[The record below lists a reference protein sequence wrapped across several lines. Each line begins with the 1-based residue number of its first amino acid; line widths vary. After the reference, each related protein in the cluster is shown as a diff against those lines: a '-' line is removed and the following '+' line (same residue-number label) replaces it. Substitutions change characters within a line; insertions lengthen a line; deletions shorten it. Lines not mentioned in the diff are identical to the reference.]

1 MPRKKLSGE
10 LPPEVLAVLR
20 ISPDLKPC
28 SKFRRANIYQF
39 AEHLN
44 EGKCEQ
50 YLALSRQWD
59 KELRMMKFLRDS
71 EVACREGSGWV
82 MDSGTPG

>member
-1 MPRKKLSGE
+1 MPGARLGREDQQMPRKKSKDE
-10 LPPEVLAVLR
+10 LPDEVLAVLR

-28 SKFRRANIYQF
+28 SKFRHANIYQF

-50 YLALSRQWD
+50 YFTS
-59 KELRMMKFLRDS
+59 
-71 EVACREGSGWV
+71 
-82 MDSGTPG
+82 